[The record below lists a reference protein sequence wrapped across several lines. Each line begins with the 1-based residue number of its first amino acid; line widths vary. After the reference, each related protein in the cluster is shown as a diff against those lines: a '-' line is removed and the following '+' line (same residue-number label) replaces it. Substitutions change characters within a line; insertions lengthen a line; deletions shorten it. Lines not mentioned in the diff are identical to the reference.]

1 MSKSSLTNYP
11 GFFQRYI
18 EQVPEESLPDA
29 FNKQTPFISSFLS
42 SVPKDKY
49 LYAYAEGK
57 WTIKEVL
64 QHIID
69 TERIMAYRALSFA
82 RKEKAALPGFE
93 EKDYAANSNA
103 NNRTWQSLGNE
114 FLIVRQSTHL
124 LFNSLTE
131 EMLASEG
138 TANNNLLSVETI
150 GFIILGHFYH
160 HKKIVEEIY
169 LDK

>member
-1 MSKSSLTNYP
+1 MTKSFAQKYP
-11 GFFQRYI
+11 GFFEQYI
-18 EQVPEESLPDA
+18 KQVPEEDLQDA

-42 SVPKDKY
+42 SIPKDKY
-49 LYAYAEGK
+49 MFAYGESK
-57 WTIKEVL
+57 WTIKELL

-82 RKEKAALPGFE
+82 RKEKTALPGFE
-93 EKDYAANSNA
+93 QNDYAANSNA
-103 NNRTWQSLGNE
+103 NSRTWQSLGNE

-131 EMLASEG
+131 EMLTSEG
-138 TANNNLLSVETI
+138 TANNTILSVGTI

-160 HKKIVEEIY
+160 HKKIVEDLY
-169 LDK
+169 LSQ

>member
-1 MSKSSLTNYP
+1 MTKKLTTNYP
-11 GFFQRYI
+11 GFFQNYI
-18 EQVPEESLPDA
+18 QQVPEENLQEG

-49 LYAYAEGK
+49 TFAYAEGK

-64 QHIID
+64 QHMID
-69 TERIMAYRALSFA
+69 TERIMAYRALAFA
-82 RKEKAALPGFE
+82 RGEKAMLPGFE
-93 EKDYAANSNA
+93 EKEYAANSNA

-114 FLIVRQSTHL
+114 FLIVRQSTQL

-131 EMLASEG
+131 EMLNAEG
-138 TANNNLLSVETI
+138 TANNNLLSVRAI

-160 HKKIVEEIY
+160 HKKIIEQLY
-169 LDK
+169 LGK

>member
-1 MSKSSLTNYP
+1 MVKSSLINYP
-11 GFFQRYI
+11 GFFQRYV
-18 EQVPEESLPDA
+18 EQVPEQELQDA

-49 LYAYAEGK
+49 LYAYDEGK

-69 TERIMAYRALSFA
+69 TERIMSYRALCFA
-82 RKEKAALPGFE
+82 RKEKIALPGFE
-93 EKDYAANSNA
+93 EADYAANSNA

-114 FLIVRQSTHL
+114 YLTVRQSTHL
-124 LFNSLTE
+124 LFNSFTD

-138 TANNNLLSVETI
+138 TANNTLISVECI
-150 GFIILGHFYH
+150 GFTLLGHFYH
-160 HKKIVEEIY
+160 HKKIVEERY
-169 LDK
+169 LGR

>member
-1 MSKSSLTNYP
+1 MEKSLALKYA
-11 GFFQRYI
+11 GYFQRYAQ
-18 EQVPEESLPDA
+18 QVPEENLQNA
-29 FNKQTPFISSFLS
+29 FNKQTPIISSFLS
-42 SVPKDKY
+42 SIPKDKY
-49 LYAYAEGK
+49 MFAYAEGK

-69 TERIMAYRALSFA
+69 TERIQAYRALSFA
-82 RKEKAALPGFE
+82 RKEKASLPGFE

-103 NNRTWQSLGNE
+103 NSRTWQSLGNE

-169 LDK
+169 LGK

>member
-1 MSKSSLTNYP
+1 MTKTLTTNYP
-11 GFFQRYI
+11 GFFQNYI
-18 EQVPEESLPDA
+18 QQVPEETLQDA

-49 LYAYAEGK
+49 TFAYAEGK

-64 QHIID
+64 QHMID
-69 TERIMAYRALSFA
+69 TERIMAYRALAFA
-82 RKEKAALPGFE
+82 RGEKAKLPGFE
-93 EKDYAANSNA
+93 EKEYAANSNA

-114 FLIVRQSTHL
+114 FLIVRQSTQL

-131 EMLASEG
+131 GMLDAEG
-138 TANNNLLSVETI
+138 TANNNLLSVRTI

-160 HKKIVEEIY
+160 HKKIVEQLY
-169 LDK
+169 LGK